1 MNSISKGILGIAAAG
16 ALALSFAAPA
26 SAARWHRGG
35 AVAAGAAAG
44 FVAGAAIASSQPRY
58 YGDTYYDGGYAPS
71 YGYAEDYGYP
81 AGPSSRWYNGRYD
94 SNGVN
99 NN

>member
-1 MNSISKGILGIAAAG
+1 MNNISKGILGIATAG
-16 ALALSFAAPA
+16 VLALSFAGPA
-26 SAARWHRGG
+26 SAARLNRGG

-44 FVAGAAIASSQPRY
+44 FVAGAAIASQPRY
-58 YGDTYYDGGYAPS
+58 YYRDGGYAPS
-71 YGYAEDYGYP
+71 YGYVEDYSYP